1 MQNLNK
7 TDFIKTVNGLRLA
20 SKNSWYTWQGIV
32 ENKTVRLK
40 GYKTWLQIFEV
51 EGLRVPTVSDI
62 SVSEYKKLLSDNV

>member
-7 TDFIKTVNGLRLA
+7 TDFIKTVNSLRLA
-20 SKNSWYTWQGIV
+20 NKNSWYVWQGTV

-51 EGLRVPTVSDI
+51 EGSRVPTVSDI
-62 SVSEYKKLLSDNV
+62 SVADFKKLLSDNI

>member
-7 TDFIKTVNGLRLA
+7 SDFIKTINSLRLA
-20 SKNSWYTWQGIV
+20 NKNSWYMWQGIV

-40 GYKTWLQIFEV
+40 AYKTWLQIFEV

-62 SVSEYKKLLSDNV
+62 SVSDFKKLLSDNV

>member
-7 TDFIKTVNGLRLA
+7 VDFIKTVNSLRLA
-20 SKNSWYTWQGIV
+20 NKNSWYMWQGTV

-62 SVSEYKKLLSDNV
+62 SVADFKKLLSDNV